1 MFIPVGIVWPI
12 CFKKL
17 DSVWKTVR
25 TGAVMIGFIEVSQLL
40 FYGRCSDVDDFI
52 LNTIGVMTG
61 ALIYFGIKKAV
72 KNAKTS

>member
-40 FYGRCSDVDDFI
+40 FYDRCSDVDDFI
-52 LNTIGVMTG
+52 LNMIGVMTG
-61 ALIYFGIKKAV
+61 ALIYFGIKKRDHF
-72 KNAKTS
+72 